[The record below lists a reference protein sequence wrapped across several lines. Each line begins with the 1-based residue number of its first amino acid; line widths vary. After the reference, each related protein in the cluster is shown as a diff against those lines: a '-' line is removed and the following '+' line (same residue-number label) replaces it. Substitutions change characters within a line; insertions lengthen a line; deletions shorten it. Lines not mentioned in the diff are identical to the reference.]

1 MPRIS
6 MAEKAS
12 RVLTVKP
19 ARGVKQRKA
28 VLNTLNDALR
38 QKLATVESM
47 LAEFSQN
54 SIMFNYELGTVL
66 KEVRLQPNKFGG
78 ESAMK
83 ALEAAL
89 PGRAD
94 LLRRAVQFAIEMTKA
109 DAEQL
114 AGLENGDAAFRL
126 NWGHIIV
133 LLTLKNQEQ
142 RLAFARRAVH
152 DLLDPGALHKLIQS
166 KTGKKHSGGR
176 PHKLPNTVPAQLRQ
190 VMSKTSDWVAKHEE
204 LWDGDKISVFSNM
217 LECAPNDVDVEMLD
231 NAKATRDALTKM
243 AELAQKDIE
252 TFDKIIE
259 RIENCLR
266 NEV

>member
-6 MAEKAS
+6 MAEKAN
-12 RVLTVKP
+12 RVLVVKP
-19 ARGVKQRKA
+19 ARGVKQRLQ
-28 VLNTLNDALR
+28 VLSSINDALR
-38 QKLATVESM
+38 QKLNTVESM
-47 LAEFSQN
+47 LAEFAQS

-66 KEVRLQPNKFGG
+66 KEVRLHPKKFGG
-78 ESAMK
+78 DSAMK
-83 ALEAAL
+83 TLETAL

-109 DAEQL
+109 DAEELSQ
-114 AGLENGDAAFRL
+114 LENSDAAFRL
-126 NWGHIIV
+126 NWGHLIV

-142 RLAFARRAVH
+142 RLAFAKRAVT
-152 DLLDPGALHKLIQS
+152 DVLDPSALHKLIQQ
-166 KTGKKHSGGR
+166 KTGKKHTGGR

-190 VMSKTSDWVAKHEE
+190 VMNKTSDWVAKHEE
-204 LWDGDKISVFSNM
+204 IWDGDKINVFGNM
-217 LECAPNDVDVEMLD
+217 LECAPDDVDVEMLD
-231 NAKATRDALTKM
+231 NAKATREALTKM

-252 TFDKIIE
+252 TFDKIIQ